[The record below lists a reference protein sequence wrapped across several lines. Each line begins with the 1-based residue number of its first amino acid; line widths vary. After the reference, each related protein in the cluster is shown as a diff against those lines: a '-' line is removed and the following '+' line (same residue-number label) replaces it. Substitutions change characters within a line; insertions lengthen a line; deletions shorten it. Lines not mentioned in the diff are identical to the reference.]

1 MSLKDQRQNR
11 YQGAIQVIRPSNAFS
26 QRKEQEANF
35 FAEMADNF
43 AKDAYDSAVSKGK
56 IKASLAADSYKF
68 TRQLDGKTYYGT
80 VTTGTNAYNGGL
92 RYVSSITECT

>member
-56 IKASLAADSYKF
+56 I
-68 TRQLDGKTYYGT
+68 
-80 VTTGTNAYNGGL
+80 
-92 RYVSSITECT
+92 